1 MPAKKKSPA
10 KKKTKKNAG
19 HDLRLWARVAAAL
32 SALACLL
39 LCLAGNFYVHH
50 PADWLAAHDGFL
62 TAPLEAFGDPTAFL
76 TDALGWTGR
85 DAVNT
90 PDDEAPAGMVFFAGA
105 RVREGPP
112 CPTDVVRL
120 DRGEFQI
127 GWSPSLRHPVWVGY
141 HVPKEG
147 RADPGRR
154 PGFLMDRNAPAA
166 PRPVDYKDT
175 GYDRGHMAPNRAIAT
190 RFGPEAQ
197 RKTFQMSN
205 IAPQRP
211 SLNRGPWR
219 EMEQRIA
226 DLWTQKY
233 GEIWVVAGC
242 YTPMDAPGTHR
253 LGKTDIDV
261 PENFYMVIAAQTED
275 AVRVLAV
282 DLGQPRAS
290 WRDEG
295 RRFKRWTWPS
305 HAIVSVDELERRT
318 GLNFFPD
325 MQKSLQT
332 SLEADVP
339 TRLWP
344 VRFVDLFKLIML
356 RFV

>member
-1 MPAKKKSPA
+1 MAA
-10 KKKTKKNAG
+10 KKKTPKKKKKGAAP
-19 HDLRLWARVAAAL
+19 DLRLWARVAAAVL
-32 SALACLL
+32 TLGFLALCV
-39 LCLAGNFYVHH
+39 AGNIYVHH
-50 PADWLAAHDGFL
+50 PSDWLAAHDGFL
-62 TAPLEAFGDPTAFL
+62 TAPLEMLGDPTAFV

-85 DAVNT
+85 DAVNS
-90 PDDEAPAGMVFFAGA
+90 PDDDAPAGMVHFAGA
-105 RVREGPP
+105 PVREGAP
-112 CPTDVVRL
+112 CPSDVAVL

-127 GWSPSLRHPVWVGY
+127 GWSPSLRHPVWVAY
-141 HVPKEG
+141 HVPREARG
-147 RADPGRR
+147 DAGRR
-154 PGFLMDRNAPAA
+154 PSFQRDRSVQSAPA
-166 PRPVDYKDT
+166 PGDYANS
-175 GYDRGHMAPNRAIAT
+175 GYDRGHLAPNRAIAT

-197 RKTFQMSN
+197 KRTFQMSN

-219 EMEQRIA
+219 EMEQRIC
-226 DLWTQKY
+226 DLWTAKY

-242 YTPMDAPGTHR
+242 YTPKDAR
-253 LGKTDIDV
+253 ERARVGKTSIDV
-261 PENFYMVIAAQTED
+261 PENFYMVIAAQTAD

-295 RRFKRWTWPS
+295 RRLRRWTWPS

-318 GLNFFPD
+318 GLDFFPD
-325 MQKSLQT
+325 MQKSLQM